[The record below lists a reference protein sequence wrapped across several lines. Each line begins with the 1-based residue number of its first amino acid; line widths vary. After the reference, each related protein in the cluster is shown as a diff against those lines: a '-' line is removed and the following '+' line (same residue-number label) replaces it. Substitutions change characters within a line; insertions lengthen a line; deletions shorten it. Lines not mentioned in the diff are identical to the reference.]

1 MIAKTWNLKKNKKNK
16 NKKNKKNNKKKSRAR
31 RTRRART
38 RRNNFFLGHMLEALT
53 AVQRF
58 VVESCW
64 LQATAV
70 QKTVFTKVFFLHLL
84 D

>member
-38 RRNNFFLGHMLEALT
+38 RRNNFFLGSYA
-53 AVQRF
+53 RG
-58 VVESCW
+58 SNGCS
-64 LQATAV
+64 
-70 QKTVFTKVFFLHLL
+70 KIRG
-84 D
+84 